1 MSETISD
8 VAERVAEI
16 AKLTRARVA
25 VAESLTAGR
34 IAQALGAA
42 PDASDWFRGSVV
54 AYAPEVKF
62 DVLRVT
68 PGPVNRASCAAEMAT
83 GVLESMDAD
92 VAVSATGVGG
102 PGPDEGVPAG
112 TVFLAVALRGRPA
125 ETRAHRFDGE
135 PEDVIEQTARA
146 AVELV
151 LEGLVHRDRMAA
163 GTDLATEVADVEAG

>member
-1 MSETISD
+1 MTETISD

-62 DVLRVT
+62 DVLGVT
-68 PGPVNRASCAAEMAT
+68 PGPVNRASCAAE
-83 GVLESMDAD
+83 
-92 VAVSATGVGG
+92 
-102 PGPDEGVPAG
+102 
-112 TVFLAVALRGRPA
+112 RRPA
-125 ETRAHRFDGE
+125 RAPGS
-135 PEDVIEQTARA
+135 T
-146 AVELV
+146 
-151 LEGLVHRDRMAA
+151 
-163 GTDLATEVADVEAG
+163 T